1 MPRWTSARVL
11 ALSISPG
18 CAAEDGGAGSTTG
31 TASTS
36 ADTGVAGSDT
46 GMPDPTTTAM
56 GDSGAAT
63 DPASSESDGGPSTSE
78 SSSSAM
84 DETCSGSD
92 GPRTYATDFPL
103 DEDPISEGGAWSAI
117 ASPWLRVR
125 TIGGVAKADAYVYG
139 YDDNYAILSGF
150 GPDVEITATV
160 YIAGSAPFGEIL
172 LLARMAETETTLRG
186 YEFLYD
192 GDGSVQ
198 LMRWNG
204 PNSDFSPIGG
214 EGTSPGPLQ
223 DEDQIRMR
231 IVGDTITI
239 FHRRSPDDWVQIG
252 ETSDPTF
259 ADGQPGF
266 AFFVRN
272 EGQSIDNVGLRD
284 YAVTEIRP
292 EGP

>member
-1 MPRWTSARVL
+1 MRRCTVL
-11 ALSISPG
+11 LLLSTPLG
-18 CAAEDGGAGSTTG
+18 CAAEDPAEESTTG
-31 TASTS
+31 SPSTGTETS
-36 ADTGVAGSDT
+36 GADTV
-46 GMPDPTTTAM
+46 
-56 GDSGAAT
+56 GA
-63 DPASSESDGGPSTSE
+63 DASSETPDATTASSTAGSSGSDDDASPPE
-78 SSSSAM
+78 SSSGSAM
-84 DETCSGSD
+84 DESGSD
-92 GPRTYATDFPL
+92 GPHAYATDFPL

-125 TIGGVAKADAYVYG
+125 TIGGVAKADDYVYG

-160 YIAGSAPFGEIL
+160 YIAGSAPYGEIL

-252 ETSDPTF
+252 ETTDPTF

-266 AFFVRN
+266 GFFVRN
-272 EGQSIDNVGLRD
+272 EGQSIDDVGLRD
-284 YAVTEIRP
+284 YSVTEIR
-292 EGP
+292 